1 MRARLRAGAAD
12 PSRSV
17 IERAAEEAVLRFQLD
32 CDRDTDSSDG
42 EGAGRAGLGA
52 CQSGAGLSQR
62 VEEAARAHG
71 SSEAPASGTVASVAS
86 PPRRWPSR
94 RLAGA
99 GFAASASKDSY
110 VDRLVAREI
119 EQARASA
126 DESARSATRLR
137 ARADQLRRE
146 AAQLVV
152 GSHGRERAC
161 KDSAATGRGQR
172 LCARRMTERELGAAF
187 EWMRLDQTL
196 PAASAVRFWDKA
208 AESLME
214 LFEGDAAAAA
224 AAKSRAGGGSAP
236 SPPQRLYG
244 YFNADGGANAV
255 PLGFAALKVD
265 GASVDVMGVRVDAR
279 GGGVGQAIVEHLL
292 ELANGRALRMREEQR
307 QRSQHAGGGDGDDGG
322 SDSDDERARLR
333 HSLAEP
339 PRQYV
344 LDSIPSA
351 LGFWKAMGFTEQALE
366 DVDPE
371 TRVLAKFSGDT
382 RMIKTLPWAAAE
394 DRRSARENA
403 RHAA

>member
-1 MRARLRAGAAD
+1 MRTDTVPQRVPRGPLSARAHELSEVRAPFSRATGARARAATAAAAAKGALLPARGARRGRCPAPRGRGMRARLRAGAAD

-152 GSHGRERAC
+152 GSHGGERAC
-161 KDSAATGRGQR
+161 KDSAATGRGR
-172 LCARRMTERELGAAF
+172 KLCARRMTERELGAAF

-292 ELANGRALRMREEQR
+292 ELANGRALRMREEQV
-307 QRSQHAGGGDGDDGG
+307 
-322 SDSDDERARLR
+322 RARCVAKRL
-333 HSLAEP
+333 LLQTA
-339 PRQYV
+339 
-344 LDSIPSA
+344 DS
-351 LGFWKAMGFTEQALE
+351 F
-366 DVDPE
+366 
-371 TRVLAKFSGDT
+371 
-382 RMIKTLPWAAAE
+382 
-394 DRRSARENA
+394 SARV
-403 RHAA
+403 